1 MLQSSRVTF
10 TKSNSYCVSSLH
22 KVKTGFHLPLQ
33 SGFTPCSPSNLYC
46 SHMIILFLYICH
58 DASRYQKITFTNIAF
73 LPFFHLLICYSSFRA
88 QLRWYFHRED
98 FIEFGVR
105 SVSQF
110 SSTVYLFYNICGS
123 WNSPLFSVIILYK
136 SVFSSREDSVQ
147 FSSVQSL
154 SHVQLFATPWTAARE
169 ASLPITN
176 CQSLLKLISIESM
189 IPSNHLILCCLL
201 LLPPSIFP
209 SIRNFS
215 MSQFFASGGRRIG
228 VSASA
233 SVLKMSNRD

>member
-1 MLQSSRVTF
+1 MIDFIPL
-10 TKSNSYCVSSLH
+10 Y
-22 KVKTGFHLPLQ
+22 LPWCIKI
-33 SGFTPCSPSNLYC
+33 PKDNLYQYC
-46 SHMIILFLYICH
+46 FSPL
-58 DASRYQKITFTNIAF
+58 
-73 LPFFHLLICYSSFRA
+73 FHLLICYSSFRS

-98 FIEFGVR
+98 FTDFWCEASF
-105 SVSQF
+105 SVC
-110 SSTVYLFYNICGS
+110 TVYLFYNICGS
-123 WNSPLFSVIILYK
+123 WHSPLFSVIILYK

-154 SHVQLFATPWTAARE
+154 SRVQLFVTPWTAARE
-169 ASLPITN
+169 VSLPITN
-176 CQSLLKLISIESM
+176 SQSLLKLISITSM

-215 MSQFFASGGRRIG
+215 MSQFLASGGQRIG

-233 SVLKMSNRD
+233 SVLKMSNQD